1 VTELYPLVKAKPFA
15 MLEMCWIGGYTVARH
30 KLSVA
35 ERIIGVQAAL
45 ASDRTPKQL
54 KPGLRRYL
62 KALQKSRDGRRD
74 LRILLFGE
82 SGRKN

>member
-1 VTELYPLVKAKPFA
+1 
-15 MLEMCWIGGYTVARH
+15 MARH

-45 ASDRTPKQL
+45 ASDRTPERL

-62 KALQKSRDGRRD
+62 KTLQKSRDGRRD
-74 LRILLFGE
+74 LLALLFGE
-82 SGRKN
+82 PRRKSGRV

>member
-1 VTELYPLVKAKPFA
+1 MAQ
-15 MLEMCWIGGYTVARH
+15 H

-45 ASDRTPKQL
+45 ASDRTPKRL

-62 KALQKSRDGRRD
+62 KVLQKSRDGRRD
-74 LRILLFGE
+74 LLYVLFGE
-82 SGRKN
+82 PRRKAVKV